1 MISILIKSKSLY
13 ELLTGDTIDRVMLG
27 ILFRRF
33 RNVVSSVLK
42 KDTIFLG
49 DDNAICEIDERVQ

>member
-42 KDTIFLG
+42 KDTIFLV